1 MIRYSLRCDQGH
13 DFDGWFRSSDG
24 FESLRVAGQVS
35 CTICGSAKVE
45 KALMAPRVAHG
56 GDHDGGRNADQG
68 GADAPDLHTPR
79 DDREAALDK
88 LRRHVE
94 ENSDYVGMSFAAEA
108 RAMHEGAAPERAI
121 HGEAK
126 LEDARKLLEDGIPVA
141 PLPFRTRQRAN

>member
-1 MIRYSLRCDQGH
+1 MIHYSLRCDQGH

-24 FESLRVAGQVS
+24 FESLRAAGQVG
-35 CTICGSAKVE
+35 CTICGSVRVE

-56 GDHDGGRNADQG
+56 GGQVGDQG
-68 GADAPDLHTPR
+68 GDQGRRDAPDLHSPR
-79 DDREAALDK
+79 DEREAALDK

-126 LEDARKLLEDGIPVA
+126 LEDARKLIEDGIPVA
-141 PLPFRTRQRAN
+141 PLPFRSRQRAN